1 MADFSAAGRLL
12 LGTVDWERE
21 DWLAGYYPPDLPP
34 VWRLA
39 YYANDS
45 GCVLLRADIWRGT
58 DRESLQESLDE
69 AGEGL
74 VYFLEHPTGD
84 RHDFHENL
92 ALFESFSA
100 VLLVSRP
107 DPGQERLAQWVAKGP
122 DLWVDTDSDASL
134 VRWPLETIDMRALRA
149 RADLLPASVQAL
161 VLDGPAATPTAVP
174 ELRTLLELM
183 GKA

>member
-1 MADFSAAGRLL
+1 LADFSAAGRLL
-12 LGTVDWERE
+12 LGTVGWERE

-34 VWRLA
+34 AWRLA

-45 GCVLLRADIWRGT
+45 GCVLLRADRWCGT
-58 DRESLQESLDE
+58 DRESLEESLDE

-74 VYFLEHPTGD
+74 VYFLEQPAGD
-84 RHDFHENL
+84 RPDHHENL
-92 ALFESFSA
+92 VLFEPYPTI
-100 VLLVSRP
+100 LLVSRP
-107 DPGQERLAQWVAKGP
+107 DPGEKRLAQWAAQGP

-134 VRWPLETIDMRALRA
+134 VRWPLEMIDMRALRA
-149 RADLLPASVQAL
+149 RADLLSASVQAL